1 MQIMIMIMMMIKEL
15 MIILIGLLHDE
26 RGVLINCLIILG
38 NMVMIITDH
47 DYVYDNDNDCFAK
60 L

>member
-1 MQIMIMIMMMIKEL
+1 

-26 RGVLINCLIILG
+26 RGELIDCLIILSI
-38 NMVMIITDH
+38 MIMIITDY

-60 L
+60 LWGERYW